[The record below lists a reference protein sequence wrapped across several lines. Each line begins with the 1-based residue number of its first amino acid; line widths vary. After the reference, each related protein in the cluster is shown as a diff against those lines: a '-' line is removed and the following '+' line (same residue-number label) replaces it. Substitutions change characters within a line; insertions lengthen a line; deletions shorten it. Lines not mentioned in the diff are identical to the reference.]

1 MKMIQDVIS
10 TLREQIAAREK
21 AIQALGKLD
30 GAGPALVT
38 APVVKQT
45 RVRKTKRTMSP
56 EGRARIA
63 AAQKARWA
71 KARRLA
77 KRAA

>member
-1 MKMIQDVIS
+1 MKLIEQAIS

-30 GAGPALVT
+30 GTGPALVT
-38 APVVKQT
+38 EPVIKRT
-45 RVRKTKRTMSP
+45 RGRKTKRTMSP

-63 AAQKARWA
+63 AAQRRRWA
-71 KARRLA
+71 AVRKQRKAA
-77 KRAA
+77 

>member
-1 MKMIQDVIS
+1 MKLIEQAIS

-45 RVRKTKRTMSP
+45 RTRKPKRAMSP

-71 KARRLA
+71 RMRRQRKAA
-77 KRAA
+77 